1 MLWERQLKIIPPLL
15 IGITIFG
22 VIGFMLIEGWGFLD
36 SLYMTITTISTVGYG
51 EVKPLTTIGRVFTI
65 VLIVL
70 GVGVFFFI
78 ITIIAEYIIA
88 GHLVGAIGRRKMKQ
102 KIGAYKEHYILCGF
116 GRVGEQVAAS
126 LVQEGVPIVIIDN
139 DPEII
144 KRCEQKGYAYIEGDA
159 SDDAVL
165 KEAGIEKAI
174 GLVTATDSD
183 ADNVYVTLS
192 SKSLKE
198 DLIVVARA
206 TTEEA
211 GHKLLKAGA
220 DRVISPYSIG
230 GKRLASLLL
239 RPAVVEF
246 LDVVMHD
253 AEEELLME
261 DVFVREKSRFVGN
274 TIVEAREKCAA
285 GANILAVKKKGAKRM
300 LANPPA
306 QTLIEIGD
314 HLVALGTKA
323 QLKELERLS

>member
-1 MLWERQLKIIPPLL
+1 MLWERQLKKIPLLL
-15 IGITIFG
+15 IGAVAFG
-22 VIGFMLIEGWGFLD
+22 VIGYMLIEGWSFID
-36 SLYMTITTISTVGYG
+36 ALYMTITTISTVGYD
-51 EVKPLTTIGRVFTI
+51 EVKELTPLGRLFTI
-65 VLIVL
+65 ALIIL

-78 ITIIAEYIIA
+78 ITIIGEYIIA

-102 KIGAYKEHYILCGF
+102 KIDAYKDHYIICGF
-116 GRVGEQVAAS
+116 GRVGMQVA
-126 LVQEGVPIVIIDN
+126 LELEHEDVPFVIIDN
-139 DPEII
+139 NPESI

-159 SDDAVL
+159 SDDTVL
-165 KEAGIEKAI
+165 RDAGIDMAK

-192 SKSLKE
+192 SKSIKE
-198 DLIVVARA
+198 ELLVVARA
-206 TTEEA
+206 TTAEA

-239 RPAVVEF
+239 RPTVVEF

-253 AEEELLME
+253 IEEELLME
-261 DVFVREKSRFVGN
+261 DVFVHEKSRFVGN
-274 TIVEAREKCAA
+274 SIVEAREQCAA

-306 QTLIEIGD
+306 DTLIETGD
-314 HLVALGTKA
+314 HLVALGTKE
-323 QLKELERLS
+323 QLKELERFS

>member
-1 MLWERQLKIIPPLL
+1 MIWERQLKKIPPLL
-15 IGITIFG
+15 GG
-22 VIGFMLIEGWGFLD
+22 VIAIGVVGYMLIEGWSFLD
-36 SLYMTITTISTVGYG
+36 SLYMTVTTISTVGYG
-51 EVKPLTTIGRVFTI
+51 EVKPLSFLGRLFTI
-65 VLIVL
+65 LLIVL

-78 ITIIAEYIIA
+78 ITILAEYIIA
-88 GHLVGAIGRRKMKQ
+88 GHLVGAIERRKMKQ
-102 KIGAYKEHYILCGF
+102 KIGAYRDHYILCGF
-116 GRVGEQVAAS
+116 GRVGEQVASS

-139 DPEII
+139 DSDSI
-144 KRCEQKGYAYIEGDA
+144 KRCEQKGYLYIEGDA

-165 KEAGIEKAI
+165 KEAGIDKAK

-192 SKSLKE
+192 SKSLRE
-198 DLIVVARA
+198 DLLVVARA
-206 TTEEA
+206 TTAEA
-211 GHKLLKAGA
+211 GHKLIKAGA

-246 LDVVMHD
+246 IDGVMHD
-253 AEEELLME
+253 IEEELLME
-261 DVFVREKSRFVGN
+261 DVFVRENSRFVGN

-300 LANPPA
+300 LANPPVD
-306 QTLIEIGD
+306 TLIEIGD
-314 HLVALGTKA
+314 HLVALGTKE

>member
-1 MLWERQLKIIPPLL
+1 MIWERQLKTIPLLL
-15 IGITIFG
+15 IGIIAFG
-22 VIGFMLIEGWGFLD
+22 VIGYMLIEGWSFLD
-36 SLYMTITTISTVGYG
+36 SLYMTITTISTVGYN
-51 EVKPLTTIGRVFTI
+51 EVNPMSSVGRAFTI
-65 VLIVL
+65 ALIVL

-102 KIGAYKEHYILCGF
+102 KIGAYNNHYILCGF
-116 GRVGEQVAAS
+116 GRVGDQVAMS
-126 LVQEGVPIVIIDN
+126 LVQEGVSIVIIDN
-139 DPEII
+139 NPESI
-144 KRCEQKGYAYIEGDA
+144 KRCEQMGYAYIEGDA

-165 KEAGIEKAI
+165 REAGIDKAK
-174 GLVTATDSD
+174 GLVTAIDSD

-192 SKSLKE
+192 SKSLRE
-198 DLIVVARA
+198 DLLVVARA

-211 GHKLLKAGA
+211 EHKLVKAGA

-253 AEEELLME
+253 IEEELLME
-261 DVFVREKSRFVGN
+261 DIFVREKSRFVGD

-285 GANILAVKKKGAKRM
+285 GANILAVKKKGAKMM

-306 QTLIEIGD
+306 DTLIEVGD
-314 HLVALGTKA
+314 HLVALGTKE